1 MKKLLFVLLLVMMLF
16 VAATPTFA
24 ASADA
29 ARRRGTLF
37 ALSGQITAIVGS
49 TVTVTVYTGSA
60 VVRPYLGDTLAIET
74 TASTRFLRKIPG
86 STIPITLDDLVV
98 GDKVSVQGS
107 VANNVW
113 TATRITVDASLI
125 HW

>member
-1 MKKLLFVLLLVMMLF
+1 MKKLLFVLLLVTMLF
-16 VAATPTFA
+16 AGATPAFA
-24 ASADA
+24 ANADA

-37 ALSGQITAIVGS
+37 TFSGRIAAIEGS

-60 VVRPYLGDTLAIET
+60 VVRPYLGETLAIET
-74 TASTRFLRKIPG
+74 TASTRFLRKIPDC
-86 STIPITLDDLVV
+86 TITITLDDLVV

-107 VANNVW
+107 VATGVW
-113 TATRITVDASLI
+113 TATRITADANLI